1 YAGDRP
7 ACGLSAAA
15 ESCSLAAAVC
25 RSTGLAG
32 PAHKRPAQPGEQQHG
47 VVLADPLPDTVV
59 LRILF
64 TEDRWLSFL
73 LAPDAHALHRWAWT
87 AGWAYRRERVTASA
101 TIRRRRWSSTGLT
114 R

>member
-1 YAGDRP
+1 M
-7 ACGLSAAA
+7 
-15 ESCSLAAAVC
+15 
-25 RSTGLAG
+25 
-32 PAHKRPAQPGEQQHG
+32 
-47 VVLADPLPDTVV
+47 LADPPRDTVV

-73 LAPDAHALHRWAWT
+73 LAPDAHDLHRWAWT

-114 R
+114 REPEAPLSPASPMSTGSSAAGTMINRGTGSPAPASPQ

>member
-1 YAGDRP
+1 M
-7 ACGLSAAA
+7 
-15 ESCSLAAAVC
+15 
-25 RSTGLAG
+25 
-32 PAHKRPAQPGEQQHG
+32 
-47 VVLADPLPDTVV
+47 LADPLRDTVV

-73 LAPDAHALHRWAWT
+73 LAPDAHDLHRWAWT

-114 R
+114 REASGATSPGSRKGNGSSAAGRHAPRGRRVPPRRA